1 MKGIKEQKEIGD
13 FFPLTCGGGGLGR
26 RGKSREGKILY
37 WQ

>member
-13 FFPLTCGGGGLGR
+13 FFSIDLWGGGLGR